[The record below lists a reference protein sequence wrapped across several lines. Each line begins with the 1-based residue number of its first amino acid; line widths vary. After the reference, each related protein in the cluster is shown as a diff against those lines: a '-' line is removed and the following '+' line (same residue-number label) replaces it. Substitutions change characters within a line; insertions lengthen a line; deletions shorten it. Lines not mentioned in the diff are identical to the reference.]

1 MKCSG
6 RFSPFPR
13 SLQALPP
20 FPAPCSLLSLRSL
33 KRQHKT
39 HSPPLK
45 NTRFRHF
52 RVVDMIALSSTPTIR
67 FPTAI
72 PPASRA
78 VEGGVLKR
86 AAREKEERGG
96 RATTRGPQ
104 AGNTSGGRRHG
115 ITQSGAAGGQAGGRG
130 RLGRLLRLLALLLV
144 VLENDSHRHAELH
157 RVADLGRQS
166 WLVWGEGRGG
176 TVWRQAGRLVST
188 RACVSPA

>member
-1 MKCSG
+1 MCVCALSL
-6 RFSPFPR
+6 SFP
-13 SLQALPP
+13 SLAPGAPSLPS
-20 FPAPCSLLSLRSL
+20 SLLSLRSL

-45 NTRFRHF
+45 NTRF